1 MPAPAPAPQ
10 PAIHRPRIDP
20 AQWSD
25 WRWQMRN
32 RIRTVDALREWID
45 VSDEEA
51 ATIERTEAQYR
62 WTVTPYYAS
71 LMDPVDRACPIRR
84 QAIPSGAELEP
95 RETDDVDPLGDT
107 VYRRTNRVIHKYPD
121 RIVLLVTAVCPTY
134 CRHCTRKFH
143 TTDRE
148 GTYFEGAEAQ
158 SFEEDFDYIRAHP
171 EIRDVLLT
179 GGDPLTYPDRRL
191 EQILRA
197 LREIPHVEIIRFGT
211 RFPVLLPQRITD
223 EFCDMV
229 ARYHPVWLN
238 THFNHPRELTPEAAA
253 ACDRLLRRGVPIGN
267 QAVLLKGVNDDE
279 AIMRE
284 LMTGLLRIRV
294 RPYYL
299 FHCDNVTGVSHF
311 ATTLERGREIVDSM
325 HGHLTGFAVP
335 NYSVTTYVGKVPLER
350 ERVHADA
357 DGHLV
362 EGYDGRTQHLDHL

>member
-1 MPAPAPAPQ
+1 MSATTPIPGRPTVAPE
-10 PAIHRPRIDP
+10 
-20 AQWSD
+20 QWND

-32 RIRTVDALREWID
+32 RIRTVDALRDWID

-62 WTVTPYYAS
+62 WTITPYYAS

-84 QAIPSGAELEP
+84 QAVPSAAELEP
-95 RETDDVDPLGDT
+95 RDTDDVDPLGDT
-107 VYRRTNRVIHKYPD
+107 HYRRTNRVIHKYPD

-143 TTDRE
+143 TTNRD

-158 SFEEDFDYIRAHP
+158 SFEEDFAYIRAHP

-191 EQILRA
+191 EQILAA

-223 EFCDMV
+223 DFCDMV

-238 THFNHPRELTPEAAA
+238 THFNHPRELSPEAAA

-279 AIMRE
+279 TTMRD

-311 ATTLERGREIVDSM
+311 ATTLERGREIIDSM

-335 NYSVTTYVGKVPLER
+335 HYSVTTFVGKVPLER
-350 ERVHADA
+350 ERVREDGA
-357 DGHLV
+357 GHLV
-362 EGYDGRTQHLDHL
+362 EGFDGRTQHLDHL